1 MSLSNMTITLPS
13 LLVPLSV
20 TLYHHETCMHS
31 LCVFVSDHKQDL
43 CFASKVSH
51 KSRMPVFSL
60 RQSIKKVLQCV
71 TNVLF
76 FWFALLL
83 FVNPGKLTLPLN
95 ICATSDVLIC
105 SIFYP
110 PLYVPTTEKE
120 CWEIMKYRMKRAKTS
135 GDIYLTEGWLHL
147 GNSNMGTRWWTGRET
162 GLCWW
167 IGWQWGSHLHQN
179 APFYSISWWIVG
191 RSLSVFDLLSA
202 INDCLNCKRIFE
214 YRF

>member
-105 SIFYP
+105 SIF
-110 PLYVPTTEKE
+110 
-120 CWEIMKYRMKRAKTS
+120 
-135 GDIYLTEGWLHL
+135 
-147 GNSNMGTRWWTGRET
+147 
-162 GLCWW
+162 
-167 IGWQWGSHLHQN
+167 
-179 APFYSISWWIVG
+179 
-191 RSLSVFDLLSA
+191 LSA
-202 INDCLNCKRIFE
+202 FVCTNDGERVLRDHEIQDEKSKNVRRHLSHWRMTPSWELKHGNQMVDRKGNRTLLMNRMTV
-214 YRF
+214 RFTFTPERSFLFD